1 MGLRVRAALYMCLS
15 MLLALPAVAMCAG
28 RIPATVVK
36 VYDGDTIL
44 ARVEGREEKVRLI
57 GIDCPE
63 DWENEKFIRDMK
75 REKSRTP
82 KEVLALGE
90 TARAFTETA
99 CPPGS
104 TVQLELDAEERD
116 RYGRLLAYVWV
127 NNPATKTKGGR
138 EFVMLN
144 AELVKA
150 GLASL
155 MTIPPDVRYTGMF
168 RKLQSG
174 AKSAKRGIW
183 RD

>member
-1 MGLRVRAALYMCLS
+1 MSILLVFPAA
-15 MLLALPAVAMCAG
+15 AMCAG
-28 RIPATVVK
+28 RIPATVMK

-63 DWENEKFIRDMK
+63 DWENEKFSRDMK
-75 REKSRTP
+75 REKRHTP

-90 TARAFTETA
+90 TARTFTETA

-127 NNPATKTKGGR
+127 SSPAATLKAKGDRGW
-138 EFVMLN
+138 VMLN

-155 MTIPPDVRYTGMF
+155 MTIPPDVRYADMF

-183 RD
+183 KD